1 MDSDKDPS
9 WEEENVKKR
18 LGSMLLAVLLI
29 AGTIFGS
36 YQPVKAETT
45 VTSDWYNFRNSDV
58 NMAITTAKTPK
69 SAKETVEKWAVSM
82 GTGWTDAPSVQII
95 VDDCLV
101 VMSNKTIKKLSLKD
115 GSLVK
120 EGTMDGQSAYTY
132 VSPTYADGMIYCALS
147 GGKVQAFDAET
158 LESKW
163 IYEDKLGG
171 QDQSPI
177 TYHDGYVYT
186 GFYVGEEKAA
196 NYVCLNAKTGEKVWT
211 KENIGGFYWAG
222 AVVVGDALIVGGAD
236 GQKGYNGEAPVYA
249 LNRLTGEEISKLSAP
264 GDVNSSMAYAD
275 GRVYFVTKQG
285 KLCSASVDSKTGVLS
300 DLKEKEFSSKGGT
313 STPVVYKGYVYFG
326 ADDSTFKVAKA
337 DSLEVVQSVPLKGAS
352 KSSWLLSTAYEEN
365 EGFLYFYGTYNV
377 MPGGISLVKVKA
389 ADPTQCEL
397 VELYTP
403 VDPDK
408 SQYCICSV
416 ICDKEGNL
424 YYKNDSKHVF
434 ALTTNHAYL
443 EELVPN
449 IGKWTTPFSASLH
462 ELELTVPIGTESV
475 TFDIKAASGSKVTV
489 NGNTAATPVTLKD
502 GIAKAVIEV
511 VNGEST
517 RTYTVNIREMSAD
530 ASLET
535 MKASNSNSVANTTN
549 DRIMTPEFSPET
561 LYYGVYDVPEETSFV
576 NLWPKAADAN
586 ASVKVYVISNV
597 AEGRFEADTKEIGVT
612 ATNGTRSRY
621 ALYFEDSAKPMAVKV
636 VVTAEDGE
644 TQKTY
649 TVVLSTKD
657 AAKEAEEMLEKLK
670 NADVKPADS
679 AKINITISDKGN
691 VVVALK
697 SVLVEDRNKDG
708 ILNVDEALYAAHQA
722 AYNGGAEAGYAS
734 AVTEYGNMITK
745 LWGDT
750 SGAYGYWLNNVS
762 CMSLDDTVKA
772 GDHLVAFVYKD
783 GTTWSDIYT
792 TFDKTTYTTSDSI
805 AKVSLKQAG
814 YDENW
819 NTVFSSLTGA
829 EIRVYDENM
838 NLMEAGY
845 QITELGDGQYG
856 VAFAKSGNYILIGTK
871 EEANT
876 VPAVCRV
883 TCEKGYESQEKEDG
897 GSAIIP
903 DKNQSV
909 TGSVKTG
916 DDTPIVFY
924 AVVLLVTCVTAGWVT
939 RRRKVK

>member
-1 MDSDKDPS
+1 M
-9 WEEENVKKR
+9 KKR
-18 LGSMLLAVLLI
+18 MVSMLLAFLMV
-29 AGTIFGS
+29 AGMFFTGS
-36 YQPVKAETT
+36 QQPVKAAEKS
-45 VTSDWYNFRNSDV
+45 TSEWSNFRNSDV

-69 SAKETVEKWAVSM
+69 SGNETVEKWAVSM

-101 VMSNKTIKKLSLKD
+101 VMSNTKIKKLSLKD

-120 EGTMDGQSAYTY
+120 EGTMDGKSAYTY

-163 IYEDKLGG
+163 IYEDELGG

-196 NYVCLNAKTGEKVWT
+196 NYVCVDAKTGEKVWT

-222 AVVVGDALIVGGAD
+222 AVVVGNALIVGGAD
-236 GQKGYNGEAPVYA
+236 GQKGCNGKAPLYA
-249 LNRLTGEEISKLSAP
+249 LNRLTGEEISKLDAS
-264 GDVNSSMAYAD
+264 GDINSSMAYAD

-285 KLCSASVDSKTGVLS
+285 KLCSAAVDSKTGALS

-313 STPVVYKGYVYFG
+313 STPVVYKGYVYLG

-337 DSLEVVQSVPLKGAS
+337 DTLEVVQSVSLKGPS
-352 KSSWLLSTAYEEN
+352 KSSWLLSTAYEES
-365 EGFLYFYGTYNV
+365 EGSLYFYGTYNEK
-377 MPGGISLVKVKA
+377 PGGVSMVKVDAK
-389 ADPTQCEL
+389 DPTKCEL
-397 VELYTP
+397 TELFVPTESE
-403 VDPDK
+403 K
-408 SQYCICSV
+408 QQYCICSL
-416 ICDKEGNL
+416 ICDSEGNL

-434 ALTTNHAYL
+434 ALTTNQAYL
-443 EELVPN
+443 EDLVPN

-462 ELELTVPIGTESV
+462 ELELIVPIGTERV
-475 TFDIKAASGSKVTV
+475 TFAAKAVNGSKVTV
-489 NGNTAATPVTLKD
+489 NGDTAATPVALKN
-502 GIAKAVIEV
+502 GSATAVIKV
-511 VNGEST
+511 VNGEDS

-535 MKASNSNSVANTTN
+535 MKVSNSNSVADTTK

-561 LYYGVYDVPEETSFV
+561 LYYGVYDVPEEKSFV
-576 NLWPKAADAN
+576 NLWPKAADEN
-586 ASVKVYVISNV
+586 ASVKVYAISNV

-621 ALYFEDSAKPMAVKV
+621 ALYFDDSSKPMAVKV

-649 TVVLSTKD
+649 HMVVSAKA
-657 AAKEAEEMLEKLK
+657 AAKDAEEMLEKLK
-670 NADVKPADS
+670 NADVKPVAS
-679 AKINITISDKGN
+679 AKINVTISDKGN
-691 VVVALK
+691 VMVALK

-708 ILNVDEALYAAHQA
+708 ILNVDEALYAVHQA

-750 SGAYGYWLNNVS
+750 SGAYGYWLNNAS
-762 CMSLDDTVKA
+762 CMGLDDTVKA
-772 GDHLVAFVYKD
+772 GDHLVAFIYKD
-783 GTTWSDIYT
+783 AELWSDIYT
-792 TFDKTTYTTSDSI
+792 AFEKTTYTTSDSMV
-805 AKVSLKQAG
+805 KVSLKQAG
-814 YDENW
+814 YDDNW
-819 NTVFSSLTGA
+819 NTVFSSLSGA
-829 EIRVYDENM
+829 KIRVYDENL
-838 NLMEAGY
+838 NLIETGY
-845 QITELGDGQYG
+845 QITELGDGKYG
-856 VAFAKSGNYILIGTK
+856 VAFAKAGNYILIGTA
-871 EEANT
+871 EETNT
-876 VPAVCRV
+876 VPAVCSV

-897 GSAIIP
+897 GSTMIP
-903 DKNQSV
+903 DNNHGV
-909 TGSVKTG
+909 TGTVKTG

-924 AVVLLVTCVTAGWVT
+924 AAVLLMAGVTAGWVT
-939 RRRKVK
+939 RRRKMK